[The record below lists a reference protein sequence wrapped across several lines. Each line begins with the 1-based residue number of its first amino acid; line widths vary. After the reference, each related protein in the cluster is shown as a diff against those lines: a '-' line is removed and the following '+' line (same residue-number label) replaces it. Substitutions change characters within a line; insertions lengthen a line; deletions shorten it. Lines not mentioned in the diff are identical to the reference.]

1 MKGGLLISICLFL
14 GVRLFAQAD
23 STAQAVE
30 EEWIDEEEEIVEEN
44 DWVEY
49 VGGFDF
55 REGVYRTWREFRLN
69 APSLPLASLVDS
81 EGQPIKDL
89 RDFEGR
95 VFTRD
100 STGGSTRVKVGRAW
114 GYCADDAVYMA
125 TNSTRGKFQRIVRVA
140 AISHMMVQ
148 EWEVRTG
155 LLVPGAPVLI
165 ERILNMRTGS
175 FKIFNSSSLAE
186 AIHDDQKLYDEFI
199 SIAPRKRNKP
209 EVLHQFL
216 MRYNQRNPLRF
227 PPS

>member
-1 MKGGLLISICLFL
+1 MRVPGIVLSMLINI
-14 GVRLFAQAD
+14 GLFAQAD
-23 STAQAVE
+23 TTAEAVE
-30 EEWIDEEEEIVEEN
+30 EQWIDEEEEIVEEN

-49 VGGFDF
+49 AGGFDF

-89 RDFEGR
+89 RDFDGR
-95 VFTRD
+95 IFLRD
-100 STGGSTRVKVGRAW
+100 STVERSRVPMGRVW
-114 GYCADDAVYMA
+114 GYCADDAVFMD
-125 TNSTRGKFQRIVRVA
+125 TRNGFQRILRMGSA
-140 AISHMMVQ
+140 CHMMVQ
-148 EWEVRTG
+148 EWEVGGGAIVR
-155 LLVPGAPVLI
+155 GAPVLI

-175 FKIFNSSSLAE
+175 FKVFNSASLAE

-199 SIAPRKRNKP
+199 SIAPRKRNRP
-209 EVLHQFL
+209 EVLHKFL

>member
-1 MKGGLLISICLFL
+1 MKRALLIPICVLL
-14 GVRLFAQAD
+14 GVRLSAQVD
-23 STAQAVE
+23 SAAQVME
-30 EEWIDEEEEIVEEN
+30 EEWVDEEEEIVEEN

-89 RDFEGR
+89 RDFDGRIFLRDTTGEQSRVPMGR
-95 VFTRD
+95 V
-100 STGGSTRVKVGRAW
+100 W
-114 GYCADDAVYMA
+114 GYCADDAVFMD
-125 TNSTRGKFQRIVRVA
+125 TRNGFQRILRMGSA
-140 AISHMMVQ
+140 CHMMVQ
-148 EWEVRTG
+148 EWEVGGGAIVR
-155 LLVPGAPVLI
+155 GAPVLI

-175 FKIFNSSSLAE
+175 FKVFNSSSLAE
-186 AIHDDQKLYDEFI
+186 VLHDDQKLYYEFI
-199 SIAPRKRNKP
+199 SIAPRKRNRP